1 MSRSFRSVWL
11 AKTVSLGITQVIR
24 LLVVASG
31 GQRLA
36 HTHIHAAAIN
46 HTNRD
51 DELMP
56 NRQPASLLTSTGE
69 SWELMVKLTQQ
80 NKTDSIKNMSKYR
93 QRNANDEKDWVE
105 IHPPAVETLLAEAIA
120 LTPVADALA
129 PTRAVTQVRLSS
141 GG

>member
-11 AKTVSLGITQVIR
+11 AKTVSLDTMQVIH
-24 LLVVASG
+24 LLEVVSG

-36 HTHIHAAAIN
+36 HSHIRAAATN

-51 DELMP
+51 NELMP
-56 NRQPASLLTSTGE
+56 NQQPASLPTSTGE
-69 SWELMVKLTQQ
+69 NWELMVKLTQQ

-105 IHPPAVETLLAEAIA
+105 APPPVAVALLAEAIA
-120 LTPVADALA
+120 LTPVADARA
-129 PTRAVTQVRLSS
+129 PTRAVTQDRLLS